1 MYVFFAYLKND
12 TYRLHDI
19 LSYTLTDHSL
29 VVVGRKCTFL
39 WYDVMFA
46 RNRLGKGKPVGEGIL
61 SDSPGQY
68 WGVQYDAY
76 DCFVEVKFLPTEA
89 NTV

>member
-1 MYVFFAYLKND
+1 MYF
-12 TYRLHDI
+12 LHI
-19 LSYTLTDHSL
+19 LRTTRTDFTIDFVYVNCDHSL

>member
-1 MYVFFAYLKND
+1 
-12 TYRLHDI
+12 
-19 LSYTLTDHSL
+19 
-29 VVVGRKCTFL
+29 
-39 WYDVMFA
+39 MFA
-46 RNRLGKGKPVGEGIL
+46 RNRLGKGKPVGEGKL

-68 WGVQYDAY
+68 WGAQYDAY